1 MKTDNAPILIIGPAW
16 VGDMMMSQVLL
27 KLIKAQHPDAPID
40 VIAPPHSAPLLARMP
55 EVRHFIPLAIGHGKL
70 ELKIRYEMAKSLRA
84 TGYQQAYVLPNSFK
98 SAFIPFLAKI
108 PKRTGWLGECRL
120 GLLNDVR
127 FLDKSA
133 LPLMIQRFAALA
145 FPRNAPLPT
154 TLPWPALN
162 VDEAVVASTLQ
173 AVGLSKPTKPILA
186 LCPGAEFGPAKRWP
200 AYHYAEVAKQKLAE
214 GYDVWL
220 LGSPKEQAD
229 AAEIMAI
236 TDQRCVDLTGKTSL
250 AQAIDLL
257 SLASIVVS
265 NDSGLMHIAA
275 ALQRPLVVLYGSSS
289 PGFTPPLSDK
299 VEILSLHLPCSP
311 CFKRECPLGHLKCL
325 VDLMPA
331 QVLTAIG
338 KLV

>member
-1 MKTDNAPILIIGPAW
+1 MVNNNAPILIVGPAW

-27 KLIKAQHPDAPID
+27 KLIKAQHPQSPID

-55 EVRHFIPLAIGHGKL
+55 EVRQFIPLPIGHGQL
-70 ELKIRYEMAKSLRA
+70 ALKTRYDMAKSLCA
-84 TGYQQAYVLPNSFK
+84 SAYQQAYVLPNSFK
-98 SAFIPFLAKI
+98 SALIPFLANI
-108 PKRTGWLGECRL
+108 PKRTGWLGECRF

-145 FPRNAPLPT
+145 FPARAPLPA
-154 TLPWPALN
+154 TLPWPALQ
-162 VDEAVVASTLQ
+162 VDAAVVDSTLE
-173 AVGLSKPTKPILA
+173 AVGLSKPNAPILA

-200 AYHYAEVAKQKLAE
+200 AYHYAQVAKEKLVQ
-214 GYDVWL
+214 GYEVWL
-220 LGSPKEQAD
+220 LGSPKEQSD

-325 VDLMPA
+325 VDLMPE
-331 QVLTAIG
+331 QVLAAMA